1 MCERS
6 VRLLHTG
13 VFSEQA
19 GHPDRLTKLVDVAP
33 HSNDIFYL
41 KWQWNFSVKMKNLQ
55 ESINFEKLNLTTF
68 LLKRPY
74 LLKLDIF
81 TKNSPLWLHHAEQR
95 ASSVNC
101 LSFVLELHARP
112 RPLPRSHTHFIQQV
126 FFKLSWA
133 KLAAWTNWIFCC
145 SQELGEQSWP
155 DPAASASPQAAAAS
169 SQKGFPVCSA
179 CFSACCQQ
187 NFSWKGWKSHEFK
200 IRIG

>member
-19 GHPDRLTKLVDVAP
+19 GHPDRLTKLMDVAP

-81 TKNSPLWLHHAEQR
+81 TKNSPLWLRH
-95 ASSVNC
+95 
-101 LSFVLELHARP
+101 
-112 RPLPRSHTHFIQQV
+112 
-126 FFKLSWA
+126 
-133 KLAAWTNWIFCC
+133 
-145 SQELGEQSWP
+145 GEQAAM
-155 DPAASASPQAAAAS
+155 PAQLTA
-169 SQKGFPVCSA
+169 
-179 CFSACCQQ
+179 
-187 NFSWKGWKSHEFK
+187 
-200 IRIG
+200 